1 MPVFRWA
8 VNQGGGWKPAY
19 YLALLV
25 RGLGDVD
32 EARRLL
38 EACGNM
44 PDFAPFYAFRAQL
57 TSATA
62 PERALADL
70 RHAAELAPTEWRF
83 GKLLVERAV
92 ADGDLGDAEH
102 LAARYQAADPA
113 NYIIGLLHARTLLLG
128 ERYRDA
134 LDVLNTL
141 NVLPFEGATEGRSLY
156 RESHLMLAVAALA
169 SGRSR

>member
-1 MPVFRWA
+1 M
-8 VNQGGGWKPAY
+8 
-19 YLALLV
+19 
-25 RGLGDVD
+25 
-32 EARRLL
+32 
-38 EACGNM
+38 
-44 PDFAPFYAFRAQL
+44 
-57 TSATA
+57 
-62 PERALADL
+62 
-70 RHAAELAPTEWRF
+70 
-83 GKLLVERAV
+83 ERAV
-92 ADGDLGDAEH
+92 ADGDLADAEH

-113 NYIIGLLHARTLLLG
+113 NYIIGMLHARTLLLG